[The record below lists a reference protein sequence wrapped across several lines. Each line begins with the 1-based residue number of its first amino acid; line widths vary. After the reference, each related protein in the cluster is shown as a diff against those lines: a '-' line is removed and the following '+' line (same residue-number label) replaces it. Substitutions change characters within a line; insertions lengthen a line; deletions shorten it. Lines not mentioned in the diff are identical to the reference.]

1 MIVSTINCVI
11 KFIYIYIADKNCTL
25 FDAKICIS
33 GLVWEDQISYDFGF
47 WIFMSHEEPGAD
59 DHSSVDQ
66 DVLFEPILST
76 CHYLLKVIVFIQNKE
91 QIMRCTLKSSLCSN

>member
-1 MIVSTINCVI
+1 V
-11 KFIYIYIADKNCTL
+11 
-25 FDAKICIS
+25 
-33 GLVWEDQISYDFGF
+33 
-47 WIFMSHEEPGAD
+47 SHEEPGAD

-66 DVLFEPILST
+66 DVLFKPILST